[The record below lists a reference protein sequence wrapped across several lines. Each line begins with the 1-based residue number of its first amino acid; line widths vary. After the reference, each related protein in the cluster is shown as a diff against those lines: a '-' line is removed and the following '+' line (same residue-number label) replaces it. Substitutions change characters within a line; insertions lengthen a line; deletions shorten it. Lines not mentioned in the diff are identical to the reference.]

1 MGIVTFLRN
10 IGQLQKS
17 NNPAP
22 INSNPGNY
30 PVEYVRTMSF
40 NKAFKDLLSQDQFIA
55 RSDYKDLVEQ
65 YRDLSQ
71 FYATLVQSN
80 ILNEYAAKHNLDI
93 EAINY
98 FRAKFDE
105 MVDLATESPTIRKHN
120 DAYISH
126 HIESEKPYLDNI
138 LKACDPAISL
148 DREQREVVLS
158 EEDHTLVIAGAGAG
172 KTTTVAAKVRYLVE
186 KRGIDPSQILVISFT
201 NKAVEE
207 LRGRINGNLGIPC
220 PISTFHSIGYT
231 ILRRGEE
238 ERKKIVEGGYMYTV
252 INNYLKSSVLRN
264 PEVVDK
270 LILFF
275 GSYFTAP
282 YEGEKLNEYFQFV
295 AKADCSTLKGNL
307 HEYVQRIVDRKTLK
321 TQTLNNEI
329 LRSMEEVRIAN
340 FLYMYQIEYEYE
352 PIYQYPILDANKP
365 YTPDFRIKQG
375 DKVSYIEHFGITED
389 HRSDRYTQEELEK
402 YVSRIDDK
410 KQVHAKHKTD
420 LIYTYSQYADG
431 RDYLLHLREQLI
443 ARGYELNKR
452 STAEV
457 YKKLIETEENKYIT
471 RLTFLICTFINNFK
485 TQGYGLEKFAEF
497 KAANKNVRTKLFL
510 DICKVCF
517 YEYQKVLEEQ
527 HCIDFQDMINE
538 SAELIRQKRV
548 GKEQLDY
555 RYIIVDEYQDISRQ
569 RYNLIKELSQLCN
582 AKIMAVGDDWQSI
595 YAFSG
600 SILPLFTRFCEAV
613 GYGQELKITRTY
625 RNAQEIIDIAGTFV
639 QKNSAQ
645 IKKELVSPKRIIN
658 PVIIYPYVETFDK
671 RKERPEGGKYH
682 YLGIA
687 VNKAIE
693 EILEYNTAE
702 RKSRIASILLIGR
715 YGFDARNL
723 CYSKQFNYD
732 EKTGKVYSVKYGNK
746 IKLQFLTAHSSKGLS
761 ADNVIIINAK
771 DEIYGFPSKV
781 DDDPVLHLVVSNDT
795 SYNYAEERRLF
806 YVALTRTKN
815 RVFIVTPEKRPS
827 EFIKELLSDPK
838 SYPNVTLQGE
848 LKTDL
853 SISNIVKDRCPICG
867 YPMQL
872 RWNKN
877 YGLRLWIC
885 TNDQEICGFMTND
898 KRGGE
903 LSIQKCDWCK
913 DGYLIVKG
921 GRSGPILGCTNYKSD
936 KSGCGRLLSQEHYRV
951 WRKDNFGM
959 EDPSKDKPAYFHAPE
974 SSAGNPQAPEMI
986 SAKANPATKKK
997 AEIYTIGYSERMIEK
1012 DGFKVIV
1019 DANGDILTDMQ
1030 LLAKL
1035 RTLRQTIA
1043 QENGVVASR
1052 ILYDSVL
1059 VLLATDRPL
1068 SREEFIDIK
1077 GITISTYM
1085 RIGERFIAEIKKHVE
1100 S

>member
-340 FLYMYQIEYEYE
+340 FLYMYQ
-352 PIYQYPILDANKP
+352 
-365 YTPDFRIKQG
+365 
-375 DKVSYIEHFGITED
+375 
-389 HRSDRYTQEELEK
+389 
-402 YVSRIDDK
+402 
-410 KQVHAKHKTD
+410 
-420 LIYTYSQYADG
+420 
-431 RDYLLHLREQLI
+431 
-443 ARGYELNKR
+443 
-452 STAEV
+452 
-457 YKKLIETEENKYIT
+457 
-471 RLTFLICTFINNFK
+471 
-485 TQGYGLEKFAEF
+485 
-497 KAANKNVRTKLFL
+497 
-510 DICKVCF
+510 
-517 YEYQKVLEEQ
+517 
-527 HCIDFQDMINE
+527 
-538 SAELIRQKRV
+538 
-548 GKEQLDY
+548 
-555 RYIIVDEYQDISRQ
+555 
-569 RYNLIKELSQLCN
+569 
-582 AKIMAVGDDWQSI
+582 
-595 YAFSG
+595 
-600 SILPLFTRFCEAV
+600 
-613 GYGQELKITRTY
+613 
-625 RNAQEIIDIAGTFV
+625 
-639 QKNSAQ
+639 
-645 IKKELVSPKRIIN
+645 
-658 PVIIYPYVETFDK
+658 
-671 RKERPEGGKYH
+671 
-682 YLGIA
+682 
-687 VNKAIE
+687 
-693 EILEYNTAE
+693 
-702 RKSRIASILLIGR
+702 
-715 YGFDARNL
+715 
-723 CYSKQFNYD
+723 
-732 EKTGKVYSVKYGNK
+732 
-746 IKLQFLTAHSSKGLS
+746 
-761 ADNVIIINAK
+761 
-771 DEIYGFPSKV
+771 
-781 DDDPVLHLVVSNDT
+781 
-795 SYNYAEERRLF
+795 
-806 YVALTRTKN
+806 
-815 RVFIVTPEKRPS
+815 
-827 EFIKELLSDPK
+827 
-838 SYPNVTLQGE
+838 
-848 LKTDL
+848 
-853 SISNIVKDRCPICG
+853 
-867 YPMQL
+867 
-872 RWNKN
+872 
-877 YGLRLWIC
+877 
-885 TNDQEICGFMTND
+885 
-898 KRGGE
+898 
-903 LSIQKCDWCK
+903 
-913 DGYLIVKG
+913 
-921 GRSGPILGCTNYKSD
+921 
-936 KSGCGRLLSQEHYRV
+936 SQEHYRV